1 MEVVFPQL
9 AIKLTMQ
16 SLSELIVRETVHYYR
31 AYCHILTVFKFPFPG
46 YIHHS
51 HSELGTCWPRCERRV
66 DTQAKPP
73 EFSGG
78 PRRETTKL
86 RGTPE

>member
-1 MEVVFPQL
+1 MQKMISPPLKPPPPAYFKMFFPPQDFKISKLVPPPDAWGGKTLCRPPAKFVRGAPVLQL
-9 AIKLTMQ
+9 A
-16 SLSELIVRETVHYYR
+16 
-31 AYCHILTVFKFPFPG
+31 PG
-46 YIHHS
+46 
-51 HSELGTCWPRCERRV
+51 RRV

-86 RGTPE
+86 RGPPE